1 MKIIMTLFRRSIR
14 GKNKNKNSVISIN
27 KLKFY
32 SATIQKKKKKNPSF
46 EEISTLASL
55 IQI

>member
-32 SATIQKKKKKNPSF
+32 SATIRGKKKNPSF
-46 EEISTLASL
+46 EENSTLASL